1 MNRKVWMNSGW
12 IVLAGERREEAFPR
26 PLFSLFPLSSL
37 AVTLLCSTSRR
48 ILASQSHV
56 EACPFPNDR
65 FLQWSSKRRSHRYK
79 KLRIVSCTFG
89 PSFQFCSCVQNQ
101 NRKQG
106 VFVFPKAF
114 AAASLLREC
123 HLCSSGE
130 GTNEEKRVVG
140 GMDRSGIS
148 FWDSKKHGQRRRRR
162 HRTDSSRKRRQS
174 WRRRTR
180 RRGVVLPE
188 GLFSC
193 LFSIENRES
202 LWHWSFA

>member
-1 MNRKVWMNSGW
+1 MNSSC
-12 IVLAGERREEAFPR
+12 RRKEGRSVPASS
-26 PLFSLFPLSSL
+26 LLSLSLFPLSPL

-48 ILASQSHV
+48 ILGSQCHV
-56 EACPFPNDR
+56 EARPFPNDR
-65 FLQWSSKRRSHRYK
+65 FFQWSSKRRSHRYK
-79 KLRIVSCTFG
+79 NPRIVSCTFG
-89 PSFQFCSCVQNQ
+89 QIFQFCSCVQNQ
-101 NRKQG
+101 NRNQG
-106 VFVFPKAF
+106 VFMFPKAF

-123 HLCSSGE
+123 HLSSSGE
-130 GTNEEKRVVG
+130 GTNEEKRVAG
-140 GMDRSGIS
+140 GMDRSSIS

-174 WRRRTR
+174 WRRHTR

-193 LFSIENRES
+193 LFGIENRES